1 MSNISIMR
9 AGSRAADEEH
19 RAHQEHAAHEEHG
32 AHGSRAH
39 EPGSSGGLG
48 RTLVLAL
55 GTFAVGTDAFIL
67 AGFLPDV
74 AVSLHTSTA
83 SAGQAV
89 TVFAA
94 AYAIAS
100 PIVATLTARF
110 PRRLLLVSALTVLAI
125 ANAASALAPNLP
137 LLLASRVLAAA
148 GAAGYTPTA
157 GAVSAA
163 LVRPEL
169 RARALSVVVAGLTV
183 ATALGVPLGDA
194 IGSVMGWRAAL
205 GLVAGLCL
213 VTALAAGALMPT
225 LPGSAPVPLSAR
237 VAALRRPGVA
247 TVLPLTV
254 LGMAAAYIVYAYAIP
269 ALHAL
274 GIAHGATAWILS
286 AYGLGAVAGNLAAG
300 IAADRLGPTRV
311 LAAGYALMV
320 ASMAAFALL
329 AATGVHAPVLVAVLA
344 IAWGAATWCQTP
356 PQQHRLFSAA
366 PAEAPLLM
374 ALNASAIYVGLGTG
388 TAVGGLLV
396 ASGAATMFT
405 VAAVVACCALGW
417 LCVTARWR
425 RASGSAGS
433 A

>member
-1 MSNISIMR
+1 MSGVSISFDGR
-9 AGSRAADEEH
+9 GRERDH
-19 RAHQEHAAHEEHG
+19 RLQAERQ
-32 AHGSRAH
+32 RQ
-39 EPGSSGGLG
+39 PQPPRGLG
-48 RTLVLAL
+48 RTLILAL
-55 GTFAVGTDAFIL
+55 GTFAVGTDAFVL

-74 AVSLHTSTA
+74 ATSLHTSTA

-100 PIVATLTARF
+100 PVVATLTARF
-110 PRRLLLVSALTVLAI
+110 PRRVLLVAALAVLAA

-163 LVRPEL
+163 LVRPEM
-169 RARALSVVVAGLTV
+169 RGRALSVVVGGLTV

-194 IGSVMGWRAAL
+194 VGSVMGWRAAL
-205 GLVAGLCL
+205 WLVAGLCL
-213 VTALAAGALMPT
+213 GTAIAAAALMPK

-237 VAALRRPGVA
+237 LAALRRPGVA

-254 LGMAAAYIVYAYAIP
+254 LGMAAAYTVYAYAIP

-274 GIAHGATAWILS
+274 GISHGATAWILA
-286 AYGLGAVAGNLAAG
+286 AYGVGAIAGNLAAG
-300 IAADRLGPTRV
+300 VAADRLGPTRV
-311 LAAGYALMV
+311 LAAGYAV
-320 ASMAAFALL
+320 MAVSLAALALL
-329 AATGVHAPVLVAVLA
+329 AGTGVHAPVLVTLLAV
-344 IAWGAATWCQTP
+344 AWGASTWCQTP

-374 ALNASAIYVGLGTG
+374 ALNASAIYVGLGIG
-388 TAVGGLLV
+388 TASGGLLV
-396 ASGAATMFT
+396 GSGAAWMFT
-405 VAAVVACCALGW
+405 VAAIVACVALGW
-417 LCVTARWR
+417 LGVTRRW
-425 RASGSAGS
+425 STLAG
-433 A
+433 